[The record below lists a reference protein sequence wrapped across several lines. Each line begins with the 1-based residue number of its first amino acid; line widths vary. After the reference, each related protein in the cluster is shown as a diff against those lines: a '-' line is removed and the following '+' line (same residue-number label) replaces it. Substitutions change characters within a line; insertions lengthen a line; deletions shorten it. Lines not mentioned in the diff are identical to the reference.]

1 MNAAY
6 ANWALGA
13 ALLALVASDVRA
25 NDTMAVLGAGGLT
38 FTRTEQITMA
48 REDLYISPERVDV
61 KYTYRN
67 TGDTPVTTIVAFPMP
82 KIGGPVETMAAVPD
96 EQSDNFMG
104 FSVVQDGEEIEPNL
118 QQRVLVQGIDFTEEV
133 KAKGVPLQP
142 LSAKTR
148 EAVAALDEAVIEDW
162 LAKGLVVNMDYG
174 AEKPEYVP
182 TWELDSVYWWETTFP
197 AGQEVEVEHT
207 YRPSVGGT
215 TGLVFLYD
223 GKPSEQIEDYKKRY
237 CLDDDFL
244 KAAIKL
250 EKSQNFDTGL
260 YYFEQW
266 LSYILMTGNNW
277 FGPIEDFHLTVDK
290 SNPNHIISF
299 CGANVKKTGPT
310 TFEMRAKDFVP
321 EKDLEILMLVSS
333 KDWNPGNQ
341 P

>member
-1 MNAAY
+1 MRVK
-6 ANWALGA
+6 WTTVALA
-13 ALLALVASDVRA
+13 MALQSLGLTSVSA

-48 REDLYISPERVDV
+48 REDLFISPERVDV

-67 TGDTPVTTIVAFPMP
+67 TADKPVTTIVAFPMP

-104 FSVVQDGEEIEPNL
+104 FSVVQQGEKIKPNL

-142 LSAKTR
+142 LSTKTR
-148 EAVAALDEAVIEDW
+148 EAVAALDDATVQDW
-162 LAKGLVVNMDYG
+162 LAKGLIVDMDYG
-174 AEKPEYVP
+174 EEKPEYVP
-182 TWELDSVYWWETTFP
+182 VWELESVYWWETTFP
-197 AGQEVEVEHT
+197 AGEDVEVEHS

-223 GKPSEQIEDYKKRY
+223 GKPSDQIDDYRKRY

-244 KAAIKL
+244 KTAIKL

-266 LSYILMTGNNW
+266 LSYILTTGNNW
-277 FGPIEDFHLTVDK
+277 FGPIGDFHLTVDK
-290 SNPNHIISF
+290 GNPRNIISF
-299 CGANVKKTGPT
+299 CGEGIKKTGPT
-310 TFEMRAKDFVP
+310 TFEMRAKDFSP
-321 EKDLEILMLVSS
+321 AQDLDILMVVSS
-333 KDWNPGNQ
+333 KDWNLGNQ

>member
-1 MNAAY
+1 MKVTF

-13 ALLALVASDVRA
+13 ALLALVATGSRA

-38 FTRTEQITMA
+38 FTRTDQITMA
-48 REDLYISPERVDV
+48 KEDLYISPERVEV

-104 FSVVQDGEEIEPNL
+104 FSVIQDGEEIEPNL
-118 QQRVLVQGIDFTEEV
+118 QQRALVQGIDFTEEV
-133 KAKGVPLQP
+133 QAQGVPLQP
-142 LSAKTR
+142 LSTKTR
-148 EAVAALDEAVIEDW
+148 EIIAALDESVIDDW
-162 LAKGLVVNMDYG
+162 LVKGLIVNMDYG
-174 AEKPEYVP
+174 SDKPEYFPV
-182 TWELDSVYWWETTFP
+182 WELDSVYWWETTFP
-197 AGQEVEVEHT
+197 AGEEVEVEHS

-215 TGLVFLYD
+215 TGIVFLYE
-223 GKPSEQIEDYKKRY
+223 GKPNDQIDDYKKRY

-244 KAAIKL
+244 KTAIKR

-266 LSYILMTGNNW
+266 LSYILTTGNNW
-277 FGPIEDFHLTVDK
+277 FGPIEEFHLTVDK
-290 SNPNHIISF
+290 GKPGNIISF
-299 CGANVKKTGPT
+299 CGEGIEKTGPT
-310 TFEMRAKDFVP
+310 TFEMRARDFVP
-321 EKDLEILMLVSS
+321 TRDLDILMIVSS

>member
-1 MNAAY
+1 MNATY
-6 ANWALGA
+6 LNCALGA
-13 ALLALVASDVRA
+13 ALLALVATGASA
-25 NDTMAVLGAGGLT
+25 NDTMAVLGAGGLM
-38 FTRTEQITMA
+38 FTRTDQITMA

-104 FSVVQDGEEIEPNL
+104 FSVVQDGEEINPNL
-118 QQRVLVQGIDFTEEV
+118 QQRALVQGIDFTEEL
-133 KAKGVPLQP
+133 KANGVPLQP
-142 LSAKTR
+142 LSTKTR
-148 EAVAALDEAVIEDW
+148 EAVAALDEVVIEDW
-162 LAKGLVVNMDYG
+162 LAKGLIVNMDYG
-174 AEKPEYVP
+174 SDKPEYFP
-182 TWELDSVYWWETTFP
+182 AWELDSVYWWETTFP
-197 AGQEVEVEHT
+197 AGEEVEVEHS

-215 TGLVFLYD
+215 TGIVFLYE
-223 GKPSEQIEDYKKRY
+223 GKPNDQIDDYKKRY
-237 CLDDDFL
+237 CIDDDFL

-250 EKSQNFDTGL
+250 ERSQNFDTGL

-290 SNPNHIISF
+290 VNPNHIISF
-299 CGANVKKTGPT
+299 CGAGVKKTGPT

-321 EKDLEILMLVSS
+321 EKDLNILMLVSS